1 VLVVTT
7 VSWVKLNVEGVQVAD
22 FNNIGGRAGGSI
34 TAGLFLKQFV
44 DSEKMEW
51 SHCDI
56 AGPAFDQSAKLGTGF
71 GATTLAH
78 WVEALAAEE

>member
-1 VLVVTT
+1 MITCM
-7 VSWVKLNVEGVQVAD
+7 KLNVGLQVAD
-22 FNNIGGRAGGSI
+22 FNNIGGRAGGTI

-44 DSEKMEW
+44 DGEKMEW
-51 SHCDI
+51 THCDI

-78 WVEALAAEE
+78 WIEALAAEQ